1 MATATLELINPYAK
15 YGLKRRPTYEEIIGL
30 IGENQTLTGGLPD
43 RTATQF
49 KASQEGSF
57 FDGLDSLEIL
67 KEQQQ
72 RIQERQMRE
81 LMLRQN
87 LGGGTY
93 HLERLRQQR
102 NENTP
107 PAPETPSD
115 SGMVDVQMQTEL
127 QRRATDFA
135 NRQQQTAHRQGFL
148 SGTATPVLERIFGG
162 LSRSNSRPTTPMAMP
177 SPQRP
182 MPPLPQRQQPQPI
195 SIASD
200 VEEVSSGEMQTATDR
215 EHTEEPKSAV
225 LRTITYRTNIA
236 TLSAEALK
244 FQLFLRGIDADD
256 PASLPE
262 GLKQKGKG
270 VGNTSKQYYLDI
282 ALKMI
287 EDGSWQTRVNSE
299 LLVKRI
305 ADYKREKGKGTRI
318 STARGSKD

>member
-1 MATATLELINPYAK
+1 MTAVLENVNPYSHL
-15 YGLKRRPTYEEIIGL
+15 GLRRRPTYQEIINL
-30 IGENQTLTGGLPD
+30 IGENETLTGALPD

-57 FDGLDSLEIL
+57 FDGLDHLEIL
-67 KEQQQ
+67 KEEQQ

-135 NRQQQTAHRQGFL
+135 NRQQQTGEAHRQGFL

-200 VEEVSSGEMQTATDR
+200 VEEVSSGEMQTAT
-215 EHTEEPKSAV
+215 EEVPEPKSVV
-225 LRTITYRTNIA
+225 LRTISYRTNVG
-236 TLSAEALK
+236 TLSEPALK
-244 FQLFLRGIDADD
+244 FQLYLRGIDVDD
-256 PASLPE
+256 LDPE
-262 GLKQKGKG
+262 VKVETRPRGSKGSG
-270 VGNTSKQYYLDI
+270 MTP
-282 ALKMI
+282 KMFYTDLAHKMVQ
-287 EDGSWQTRVNSE
+287 DGRWQTRVEEE
-299 LLVKRI
+299 LLKKRI
-305 ADYKREKGKGTRI
+305 RDYRNK
-318 STARGSKD
+318 SRGSKD